1 VAGLGRIHQRKNR
14 KIMMTRLH
22 HLCRSSVDWARRAR
36 GVGWARP
43 RRGVHCR
50 TGRGEG
56 GFTLIELLVTLS
68 VTVIGLAGLLSLH
81 STTIKGNQIASRSG
95 EAATIAQRSM
105 EELRAIPVQGL
116 NSIETTYGVLPIVD
130 ATMDPVDGRAGM
142 TYTRRVS
149 VRELTSVSE
158 DLVLM
163 RVEVEWADDGA
174 DPVTAP
180 DNLKHAISLELIRT
194 RQEAL

>member
-1 VAGLGRIHQRKNR
+1 
-14 KIMMTRLH
+14 
-22 HLCRSSVDWARRAR
+22 
-36 GVGWARP
+36 
-43 RRGVHCR
+43 
-50 TGRGEG
+50 
-56 GFTLIELLVTLS
+56 

-95 EAATIAQRSM
+95 EAATVAQRAM
-105 EELRAIPVQGL
+105 EELRAIPVQGP
-116 NSIETTYGVLPIVD
+116 NSIETTYGVLPIID
-130 ATMDPVDGRAGM
+130 AAMDPVSGRAGM

-149 VRELTSVSE
+149 VGELTSVSE

-174 DPVTAP
+174 DPATAP
-180 DNLKHAISLELIRT
+180 DNLKHVISLELIRT